1 MNKSVSSPT
10 MPSSSPLALSM
21 LDRTFKANM
30 ATQTQGI
37 TPAGLSTVMFE
48 WLAHLAMSP
57 GKQLQLAQEASFK
70 AELLMRYMRTAHKPS
85 GCDPCIQPALEDR
98 RFSGEAWSRWPFNVM
113 SQAFLLQQEWW
124 QNATTNIDGLSKSTE
139 NAVSFTVRQMLDRM
153 APSNFP
159 FLNPEVIEAT
169 RKQGGKNFLRGW
181 ENFRDDV
188 QRQKTG
194 CPPAGTEAF
203 KVGENMAT
211 TPGKVI
217 YRNRLIE
224 LIQYTPTT
232 EKVFAE
238 PVLIVPA
245 WIMKYYI
252 LDLTDEKSLVRY
264 LLDQGHTV
272 FMISWRN
279 VGSEDR
285 DIDMADYRMMGPQA
299 ALDVISSII
308 PDRKIHAAGYC
319 LGGTLLTIQAAAMA
333 RDDDDRLASI
343 TLLAAQV
350 DFTEAG
356 EISMFISDSQV
367 DYLESMMQERG
378 YLDGSQMAGAFQL
391 LNSNDLVYSRM
402 VREYLL
408 GERHPMF
415 ELMAW
420 NADITR
426 MPYQMHSQYLRQIYL
441 NNDLAAGRYI
451 VGDRPIAITDISAPL
466 FSVATTADH
475 VAPWR
480 SVYKIH
486 LLSDAEE
493 VTFLLTSGGHNA
505 GIVSEIGH
513 PRRTYQVETRPAK
526 HNYVGPDTWQERT
539 PTQQGSWWPVWQA
552 WLAERSGKEKVAPP
566 ETGGGRYQPITDAP
580 GTYVM
585 QR

>member
-1 MNKSVSSPT
+1 MNKPVKSPT
-10 MPSSSPLALSM
+10 VPRTSPYALSM

-37 TPAGLSTVMFE
+37 TPAGMSTVIFE

-57 GKQLQLAQEASFK
+57 GKQLELAQEAGYK
-70 AELLMRYMRTAHKPS
+70 VELLLRYIRQTKLS
-85 GCDPCIQPALEDR
+85 SNTESCIEPKLEDD

-124 QNATTNIDGLSKSTE
+124 QSATTNIDGLSQSTE
-139 NAVSFTVRQMLDRM
+139 KAVSFTTRQLLDRIS
-153 APSNFP
+153 PSNFP
-159 FLNPEVIEAT
+159 WLNPEVIDAT
-169 RKQGGKNFLRGW
+169 KKQGGKNFVRGW
-181 ENFRDDV
+181 ENFREDY

-194 CPPAGTEAF
+194 CPPAGTEDF

-211 TPGKVI
+211 TPGKVV
-217 YRNRLIE
+217 YRNHLIE

-232 EKVFAE
+232 EKVSPE

-252 LDLTDEKSLVRY
+252 LDLTEQKSLVRY

-279 VGSEDR
+279 VTSEDR
-285 DIDMADYRMMGPQA
+285 DLDMENYRRQGPLA
-299 ALDVISSII
+299 ALDAISAMM
-308 PDRKIHAAGYC
+308 PERKIHAVGYC
-319 LGGTLLTIQAAAMA
+319 LGGTLMTIQAAAMA
-333 RDDDDRLASI
+333 RDEDDRLASL

-356 EISMFISDSQV
+356 EIALFISDSQV

-378 YLDGSQMAGAFQL
+378 YLGGDQMAGAFQL
-391 LNSNDLVYSRM
+391 LNSNDLVWSRM

-408 GERHPMF
+408 GEREPMHA
-415 ELMAW
+415 LMAW
-420 NADITR
+420 NADTTR
-426 MPYQMHSQYLRQIYL
+426 MPFKMHSQYLRRIYL
-441 NNDLAAGRYI
+441 NNDLATGRYI
-451 VGDRPIAITDISAPL
+451 VGDRPIAITDISVPMFA
-466 FSVATTADH
+466 VATVSDH
-475 VAPWR
+475 VAPWH

-486 LLSDAEE
+486 LLSDADE

-505 GIVSEIGH
+505 GIVSRIGH

-526 HNYVGPDTWQERT
+526 QSYVDPDTWQQRT
-539 PTQQGSWWPVWQA
+539 PTQQGSWWPVWQE
-552 WLAERSGKEKVAPP
+552 WLAERSSEELVDPP
-566 ETGGGRYQPITDAP
+566 SMGNKRYQPISDAP

-585 QR
+585 QQ

>member
-1 MNKSVSSPT
+1 MNKSVNSPT
-10 MPSSSPLALSM
+10 MPSSSPLALGM

-30 ATQTQGI
+30 AAQTQGI

-57 GKQLQLAQEASFK
+57 GKQLQLVQEAGFK
-70 AELLMRYMRTAHKPS
+70 TELLLRYMRTAHKPS
-85 GCDPCIQPALEDR
+85 DVEPCIQPTLEDS

-124 QNATTNIDGLSKSTE
+124 KNATTNIDGLSKSTE
-139 NAVSFTVRQMLDRM
+139 SAVSFTIRQMLDRM

-159 FLNPEVIEAT
+159 FLNPEVIDAT
-169 RKQGGKNFLRGW
+169 RKQGGKNFVRGW
-181 ENFRDDV
+181 ENFRDDA
-188 QRQKTG
+188 QRKKTG

-238 PVLIVPA
+238 PILIVPA

-285 DIDMADYRMMGPQA
+285 DLDMADYRTMGPQA

-333 RDDDDRLASI
+333 RDEDTRLASI
-343 TLLAAQV
+343 TMLAAQV

-420 NADITR
+420 NADTTR

-466 FSVATTADH
+466 FSVATSADH

-539 PTQQGSWWPVWQA
+539 PTQQGSWWPVWQN
-552 WLAERSGKEKVAPP
+552 WLAERSTKEQVAPP
-566 ETGGGRYQPITDAP
+566 EMGSQRHQPISDAP

>member
-1 MNKSVSSPT
+1 MNKSVKAPT
-10 MPSSSPLALSM
+10 LHLSSPLALRM
-21 LDRTFKANM
+21 LDRTSKANM
-30 ATQTQGI
+30 AGLTQGI
-37 TPAGLSTVMFE
+37 TPAGLSTVIFE

-57 GKQLQLAQEASFK
+57 GKQLQLVQEAGFK
-70 AELLMRYMRTAHKPS
+70 TEILLRYMSQAHKAS
-85 GCDPCIQPALEDR
+85 DTEPCIQPALEDS

-139 NAVSFTVRQMLDRM
+139 KAVSFTTRQILDHM

-159 FLNPEVIEAT
+159 WLNPEVIDAT
-169 RKQGGKNFLRGW
+169 REQGGKNFVRGW
-181 ENFRDDV
+181 ENFREDLRR
-188 QRQKTG
+188 RQTD
-194 CPPAGTEAF
+194 CAPVGTEAF
-203 KVGENMAT
+203 KLGENLAT

-217 YRNRLIE
+217 YRNHLIE

-232 EKVFAE
+232 KKVFAE

-252 LDLTDEKSLVRY
+252 LDLTEEKSLVRY

-279 VGSEDR
+279 VDSEDR
-285 DIDMADYRMMGPQA
+285 DLGMADYRRQGPQA
-299 ALDVISSII
+299 ALDIISSIM
-308 PDRKIHAAGYC
+308 PEHKIHAVGYC

-333 RDDDDRLASI
+333 RDEDNRLASI

-350 DFTEAG
+350 DFTESG
-356 EISMFISDSQV
+356 EIAMFISESQV
-367 DYLESMMQERG
+367 DYLESMMEERG
-378 YLDGSQMAGAFQL
+378 YLDGHQMAGAFQL

-402 VREYLL
+402 VREYML
-408 GERHPMF
+408 GERQPMSA
-415 ELMAW
+415 LMAW

-426 MPYQMHSQYLRQIYL
+426 MPYKMHSQYLRRIYL

-451 VGDRPIAITDISAPL
+451 VGDRPIAITDISAPV
-466 FSVATTADH
+466 FSVATSSDH

-486 LLSDAEE
+486 LLSDADE
-493 VTFLLTSGGHNA
+493 VTFLLTNGGHNA

-513 PRRTYQVETRPAK
+513 SRRTYQVETRPAK
-526 HNYVGPDTWQERT
+526 ENYVDPDTWQGRT
-539 PTQQGSWWPVWQA
+539 PSHQGSWWPAWQA
-552 WLAERSGKEKVAPP
+552 WLAERSTREQVAPP
-566 ETGGGRYQPITDAP
+566 KMGDGRYKPIADAP
-580 GTYVM
+580 GTYVL
-585 QR
+585 QQ